1 MDPSSSD
8 SNTVHD
14 EEALVHFLQVR
25 FDSASEP
32 KTIVGRPGPST
43 GPSSAQSSSSTSAPS
58 SVNTAHLEPQ
68 SGAVSSDRQLLA
80 DLVAARAKYPQNEKL
95 RSMQETMELRLNQ
108 EYIQKHHLTKFLD
121 GLLKQA
127 VTSKTNNP
135 IQVMIRALET
145 KVVQ

>member
-1 MDPSSSD
+1 MDTSSSD
-8 SNTVHD
+8 SITNTAQD

-25 FDSASEP
+25 FDSSSEP
-32 KTIVGRPGPST
+32 KTIVGRP

-68 SGAVSSDRQLLA
+68 NGAVSSDRQLLA

-95 RSMQETMELRLNQ
+95 RTMQETMELRVNQ

-127 VTSKTNNP
+127 VTSKSSNP